1 MNTFAKF
8 VLLQSSTRV
17 AGVLQF
23 SLLPVLTDTSA
34 RERLCDAV
42 CLDLP
47 EPRKCFVAPFARGML
62 AAPERFQCKELNQEL
77 TLGSL
82 THHQDKMLLCVSRA
96 SDYKELT
103 LEVFLPCMS

>member
-1 MNTFAKF
+1 
-8 VLLQSSTRV
+8 
-17 AGVLQF
+17 
-23 SLLPVLTDTSA
+23 
-34 RERLCDAV
+34 
-42 CLDLP
+42 
-47 EPRKCFVAPFARGML
+47 ML